1 MARLNK
7 SALTKWERFYFIFKF
22 KIMPNVS
29 ELFIKLKFIPQK
41 IKQLLDPKSI
51 DEETARREQILN
63 ILIFFSIICFSA
75 LSLIRLLDFIAHG
88 PDRGLPIIFLLLIL
102 SFFIFLFWL
111 SKKEMIK
118 TASWLLI
125 IIYSVPMFYSFIIWG
140 ADLPAALLM
149 AMLIITFFGVLMG
162 SKISLIS
169 ASILSIFL
177 IILTSLQAKGLMAP
191 TDYWRLEKNE
201 LGDSIAYA
209 ILMMIITVIVWIFD
223 NGLNKALKRAYASEE
238 TLKKER
244 DDLEVKVIE
253 RTAQL
258 RELEAEKIGQL
269 YRLAEFGRLSSGVFH
284 DLINPLTAVSLN
296 LEQIKNEGTASLA
309 NAKDCLSQAIA
320 ASRKMEDLIACIKKS
335 IRPENNKIDFC
346 PKIEIET
353 VINILAY
360 KARKA
365 KVEISFSGAENFNIY
380 GDPVKFSQIIINLI
394 SNGIDSSESQAENTL
409 KSVGVN
415 LAQKDK
421 SLVITVEDQGP
432 GIAPENINKIF
443 QPFFSTKNGQGL
455 GLGLSSTKNI
465 IEKEFF
471 GTIEVF
477 SRPHEKTIFTVN
489 IPLSYAA

>member
-1 MARLNK
+1 MSNL
-7 SALTKWERFYFIFKF
+7 SGFFIKF
-22 KIMPNVS
+22 KTIT
-29 ELFIKLKFIPQK
+29 QK
-41 IKQLLDPKSI
+41 IKKLLAPKSI
-51 DEETARREQILN
+51 NEEAARREQILN

-75 LSLIRLLDFIAHG
+75 LSLIRLLDLMAHG
-88 PDRGLPIIFLLLIL
+88 PDRGLSVIFLLIIL
-102 SFFIFLFWL
+102 GFFIFLFWL
-111 SKKEMIK
+111 SKKKMLK

-125 IIYSVPMFYSFIIWG
+125 TIYSLPMFYSFIIWG

-162 SKISLIS
+162 SRASLIS

-177 IILTSLQAKGLMAP
+177 IVLTNLQARGLI
-191 TDYWRLEKNE
+191 TITNYWRLEKNE
-201 LGDSIAYA
+201 LGDTIAYA

-223 NGLNKALKRAYASEE
+223 NGLNKALKRAHASEE
-238 TLKKER
+238 ALKQER
-244 DDLEVKVIE
+244 DDLEIKIVE

-296 LEQIKNEGTASLA
+296 LEQIKNEEAASLV
-309 NAKDCLSQAIA
+309 NAKDCLSQAIV
-320 ASRKMEDLIACIKKS
+320 ASHKMEDLIACIKRS
-335 IRPENNKIDFC
+335 IRPENNKVDFC
-346 PKIEIET
+346 PKMEIET

-365 KVEISFSGAENFNIY
+365 QVEISFFGAENFNIY

-394 SNGIDSSESQAENTL
+394 SNGIDSLESQAKNAL
-409 KSVGVN
+409 KPVN
-415 LAQKDK
+415 VSLARKNE
-421 SLVITVEDQGP
+421 SLIITVEDQGP

-465 IEKEFF
+465 IEKEFL
-471 GTIEVF
+471 GTIAVY
-477 SRPHEKTIFTVN
+477 SQPHEKTVFTVN
-489 IPLSYAA
+489 IPLSYAT